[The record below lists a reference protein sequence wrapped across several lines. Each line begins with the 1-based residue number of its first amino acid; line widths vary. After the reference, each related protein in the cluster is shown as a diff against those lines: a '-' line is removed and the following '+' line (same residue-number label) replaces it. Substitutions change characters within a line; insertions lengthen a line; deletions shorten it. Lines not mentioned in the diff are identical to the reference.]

1 MLWILYQAY
10 KILENQARYARLLFQ
25 APAGRARSLRELG
38 AFGPHGWPSAT
49 QERPTGAIGA
59 ICMRHLPWWTCR
71 QLPSNGELGLVKLPR
86 MLARGQPQLPWWT
99 CRHLPSNG
107 EPVLIVFDPVQVS
120 QIRDGKSPL
129 SQPALIVSDPVQISQ
144 IRDGKSPLSQPA
156 LIVSDLVQISQIRDG
171 KSTLSQPFSV
181 TNL

>member
-1 MLWILYQAY
+1 MGGLRPHRSAL
-10 KILENQARYARLLFQ
+10 R
-25 APAGRARSLRELG
+25 APY
-38 AFGPHGWPSAT
+38 
-49 QERPTGAIGA
+49 IGA
-59 ICMRHLPWWTCR
+59 ICMRH
-71 QLPSNGELGLVKLPR
+71 
-86 MLARGQPQLPWWT
+86 LPWWT

-120 QIRDGKSPL
+120 QNRDGKSPL

-181 TNL
+181 TNLGSPDRV